1 MVITGLR
8 CVVAKGSYGFRDTL
22 LMGLAMRPECIQRA
36 IEFAADAHKDQKRK
50 YSGRPYIEHPLAVAR
65 MVGRFNHDNDMIIAA
80 LLHDTVED
88 TPVTLIDIQREFS
101 PGVAALVRDL
111 TDVSGPTDGNR
122 RTRKNKDLLH
132 TAAAQPRAK
141 TVKLMDLVHNS
152 VSIIRHDTD
161 FARVFLDEMH
171 RMLDV
176 LQDASDPQAWV
187 LAERVYVKACL
198 RVHLSK

>member
-1 MVITGLR
+1 MQFEHIKR
-8 CVVAKGSYGFRDTL
+8 A
-22 LMGLAMRPECIQRA
+22 LA
-36 IEFAADAHKDQKRK
+36 FAADAHKDQLRK

-65 MVGRFNHDNDMIIAA
+65 MVSRFKHDNDMIIAA

-88 TPVTLIDIQREFS
+88 TPVTLIDIRREFG
-101 PGVAALVRDL
+101 PGVAALVSDL

-161 FARVFLDEMH
+161 FAPVFLNEMQ
-171 RMLDV
+171 RLLDA

-187 LAERVYVKACL
+187 LAQKVYIKARL
-198 RVHLSK
+198 RVHQEKLA

>member
-8 CVVAKGSYGFRDTL
+8 CMVSKKSFGCGGAL
-22 LMGLAMRPECIQRA
+22 LMGLVMRSERIHRA
-36 IEFAADAHKDQKRK
+36 LEFAADAHKHQTRK

-65 MVGRFNHDNDMIIAA
+65 MVGRFNHDDEMIIAA

-88 TPVTLIDIQREFS
+88 TSVTLIDIQREFG
-101 PGVAALVRDL
+101 PGVAALVSDL

-176 LQDASDPQAWV
+176 LQDASDPRAWV
-187 LAERVYVKACL
+187 LAQRIYIKARL
-198 RVHLSK
+198 RVHLGK